1 MDRVGDYILERKLS
15 QGGMAE
21 VFLARSSTH
30 ERQVVVKSLFQPNA
44 RLAAMMAEEAR
55 IQAQLS
61 HPNVVQVLDLVEA
74 EGRPYIVMEYLDGKN
89 LRELLHRSAERGVR
103 IPFGVTCHIIK
114 EVLSALS
121 YAHSRTNDDGAPL
134 GLVHRDVSPANIFL
148 TWSGKVKLIDFGVA
162 KATCGADRGL
172 TRAGEIK
179 GKISYMSPE
188 QIQRLPLDERSDLF
202 SVGIVLW
209 EMLAMRRLFAR
220 QNDYETLVAIMRDEV
235 PPPSKLADVPPAM
248 DVICSRALALDRNQR
263 YPNAEAM
270 LADLQ
275 AVVARPSVSMRDQ
288 MELLFDDEICGELE
302 DDAPTLVSDR
312 AACAELQNAS
322 ADANLAESWDDAH
335 RSFQARSVRASWQFV
350 LVAVFLLLGAAAAGV
365 ARQIWSSP
373 AGASETAPSP

>member
-89 LRELLHRSAERGVR
+89 LRELLHRSAERGAR
-103 IPFGVTCHIIK
+103 IPFSVTCHIIK

-121 YAHSRTNDDGAPL
+121 YAHSRTADDGAPL

-162 KATCGADRGL
+162 KATCRADRGL
-172 TRAGEIK
+172 TRCGEIK
-179 GKISYMSPE
+179 GKVSYMSPE
-188 QIQRLPLDERSDLF
+188 QIQRLPLDERSDIF

-220 QNDYETLVAIMRDEV
+220 GNDYETLLAVVRDEV
-235 PPPSKLADVPPAM
+235 PPPSKFANVPPAM
-248 DVICSRALALDRNQR
+248 DLICRRALAVDRNQR

-270 LADLQ
+270 LADLRE
-275 AVVARPSVSMRDQ
+275 VVARPTISMRDQ

-302 DDAPTLVSDR
+302 DDAPTLRSEQ
-312 AACAELQNAS
+312 AACAALQSAS
-322 ADANLAESWDDAH
+322 ADPNLAESWDDEH
-335 RSFQARSVRASWQFV
+335 RSYQARGARVGWQFV
-350 LVAVFLLLGAAAAGV
+350 LVVVFLLLGAAAAGM
-365 ARQIWSSP
+365 ARQILSPP
-373 AGASETAPSP
+373 AGASEASSSH